1 MSLFEGV
8 KNDLQFSHQDSMGFH
23 GWLNNET
30 RENSRSCKFCSEP
43 AGYCDFAEAPF
54 EERKRLVDIRNS
66 VKEVENMFMVL
77 QRMGSWQQMDRH
89 AAFTNLEESR
99 VSLSAKVAE
108 HKGRA
113 LDVVTELKACFGN
126 ENNVPFNW
134 DFKETLKEKAE
145 PAAHSR
151 RFLTDCIR
159 KLFISRKWQRVGF
172 AVKLVMVSASIFSLM
187 AAYHIRQ
194 LLYNSARKRIP
205 FVASKDAGKIASLLT
220 ISKSPL
226 DVFCGRG

>member
-1 MSLFEGV
+1 M
-8 KNDLQFSHQDSMGFH
+8 
-23 GWLNNET
+23 
-30 RENSRSCKFCSEP
+30 
-43 AGYCDFAEAPF
+43 
-54 EERKRLVDIRNS
+54 
-66 VKEVENMFMVL
+66 

-99 VSLSAKVAE
+99 VNLSAKVAE

-134 DFKETLKEKAE
+134 DFKERLKEKAE

-172 AVKLVMVSASIFSLM
+172 AVKLVMVSASICSLM
-187 AAYHIRQ
+187 AAYHTRQ
-194 LLYNSARKRIP
+194 FLYNSSRKLIP
-205 FVASKDAGKIASLLT
+205 FVVSKDAGKIASLLT

-226 DVFCGRG
+226 DVFCGRGWFLLWFHSYS